1 VLPVSIFRTSADQP
15 PLGQQVFSPT
25 TAREVRA
32 MLETV
37 VSKNGTSPDAAVPG
51 YRVGGKSGTA
61 YKHAGR
67 GYDHSKY
74 RASFVGMAPMPNPRI
89 VVAVSVD
96 EPTAGSHFGGQV
108 SGPVFSGIVGDTL
121 RALNVPPDMP
131 VKQMVVT
138 DESGSAPQ
146 SGTQPANTNNANTAK
161 KVAVSS
167 NTKSHPGVVR

>member
-1 VLPVSIFRTSADQP
+1 
-15 PLGQQVFSPT
+15 
-25 TAREVRA
+25 

-37 VSKNGTSPDAAVPG
+37 TAKGGTSPDAAVPG

-67 GYDHSKY
+67 GYDKSKY

-108 SGPVFSGIVGDTL
+108 SGPVFSAIVGDTL
-121 RALNVPPDMP
+121 RSLNVPPDMP
-131 VKQMVVT
+131 VKQMVVSDDSALPAART
-138 DESGSAPQ
+138 DLSSR
-146 SGTQPANTNNANTAK
+146 NATKLPTSTARR
-161 KVAVSS
+161 S
-167 NTKSHPGVVR
+167 

>member
-1 VLPVSIFRTSADQP
+1 V
-15 PLGQQVFSPT
+15 
-25 TAREVRA
+25 TA
-32 MLETV
+32 
-37 VSKNGTSPDAAVPG
+37 KGGTSPDAAVPG

-61 YKHAGR
+61 YKHGGH
-67 GYDHSKY
+67 GYDKSKY

-96 EPTAGSHFGGQV
+96 EPTVGSHFGGQV

-138 DESGSAPQ
+138 DDSNSAAQPAAQ
-146 SGTQPANTNNANTAK
+146 QPANRNNANTAK

-167 NTKSHPGVVR
+167 NTKTHPGVVR

>member
-1 VLPVSIFRTSADQP
+1 
-15 PLGQQVFSPT
+15 
-25 TAREVRA
+25 

-61 YKHAGR
+61 YKHSGR

-131 VKQMVVT
+131 VKQMVVN
-138 DESGSAPQ
+138 DESNSATQ
-146 SGTQPANTNNANTAK
+146 ATQAAQQPANATHNANTAK

-167 NTKSHPGVVR
+167 NTKTHPGVVR